1 MLTAP
6 KLMFKVNATMIFEAS
21 GITKLSKSKACCK
34 LPFLLKDRD
43 ELSLPLSVVHRIK
56 FKENSQSNAA
66 EINRNGSVNISIS
79 IPTSSCYGN

>member
-6 KLMFKVNATMIFEAS
+6 KFLLKVNATMIFEAS

-43 ELSLPLSVVHRIK
+43 ELSLPLSVGLRIE
-56 FKENSQSNAA
+56 FEENDQSNAA
-66 EINRNGSVNISIS
+66 EINRNVSVNISIS
-79 IPTSSCYGN
+79 IPTR